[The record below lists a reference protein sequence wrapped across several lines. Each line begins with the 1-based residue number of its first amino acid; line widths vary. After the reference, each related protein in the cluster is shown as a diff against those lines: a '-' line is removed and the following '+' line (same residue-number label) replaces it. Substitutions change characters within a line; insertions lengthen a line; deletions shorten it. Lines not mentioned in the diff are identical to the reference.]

1 MGFLQRLAW
10 IAGIAV
16 LVTWAVRDPAGAG
29 QFGKSIEH
37 AVAAGADA
45 LGTLTS
51 NLTSSH

>member
-1 MGFLQRLAW
+1 MGFLQRLGW

-16 LVTWAVRDPAGAG
+16 LVTWVFRDPAGAS
-29 QFGKSIEH
+29 QFAKSIEH
-37 AVAAGADA
+37 AVTAGAAA